1 MKQIDC
7 RNWQCPQPVIEVR
20 KEILKNPQQSL
31 EVLLADEAAR
41 QNVSRLAQNSGYQ
54 IEEKTGDGFT
64 CLRLIP
70 GQARTPQ
77 EETSQLSGKT
87 ILFCASDKMGDG
99 DAELGQ
105 LLLKN
110 FLITLLETVEI
121 PDSIYLVNS
130 AVKLACDGAET
141 VEVLNKLA
149 CRGIDIAS
157 CGLCLE
163 FYKLKENLQT
173 GRITNML
180 EIVEA
185 QLNAGRIIRP

>member
-20 KEILKNPQQSL
+20 KQMLANPTLIL
-31 EVLLADEAAR
+31 EVLLADEIAQENIR
-41 QNVSRLAQNSGYQ
+41 RLAQTNNYAV
-54 IEEKTGDGFT
+54 EEKVGEKFIRMILTPG
-64 CLRLIP
+64 RL
-70 GQARTPQ
+70 Q
-77 EETSQLSGKT
+77 ETEQQSSASSGPI
-87 ILFCASDKMGDG
+87 ILVCASDKMGDG
-99 DAELGQ
+99 DAELGT

-110 FLITLLETVEI
+110 FLITLLETTEV
-121 PDSIYLVNS
+121 PDTIYFVNTG
-130 AVKLACDGAET
+130 VKLACGEAET
-141 VEVLNKLA
+141 TEILEKLA

-163 FYKLKENLQT
+163 YYKVKEELRV

>member
-20 KEILKNPQQSL
+20 KSMLADPQQAL
-31 EVLLADEAAR
+31 EVLLADEAAY
-41 QNVSRLAQNSGYQ
+41 QNVSRLAQTSGYI
-54 IEEKTGDGFT
+54 IEEKSGDGFT
-64 CLRLIP
+64 SLTLKP
-70 GQARTPQ
+70 GEAEQTADKPQ
-77 EETSQLSGKT
+77 VSGQT
-87 ILFCASDKMGDG
+87 VLFCASELMGDG
-99 DAELGQ
+99 DEELGR

-110 FLITLLETVEI
+110 FLITLLDTTEV
-121 PDSIYLVNS
+121 PDCIYFVNS
-130 AVKLACDGAET
+130 GVKLACAGAET
-141 VEVLNKLA
+141 VEVLEKLA

-163 FYKLKENLQT
+163 YYHLKEDLQV

-180 EIVEA
+180 EIAEA